1 MKRTGKGSA
10 GGLIFIF
17 AFVAVGTAPIYLY
30 LADLINWARMQKWKE
45 VPAIIRSADLSAGRT
60 TGGKS
65 TVYRALAVYEYE
77 YMGRKYTS
85 SKVSRYFGRDN
96 MGDFHEDIYD
106 ELIPFKNSG
115 RPFRCY
121 VNPNSPDQAILYRKV
136 RLSMLCLFGGLGGV
150 FGGIGYG
157 MLAGYLAS
165 YIREKRASTFRKR
178 YPAEPWKCRPD
189 WSRGECQTSA
199 GTKMFVAIAIS
210 ILAAIFSIPILLF
223 IPGELSK
230 GNYAALWALIFPF
243 LGLVVIKWGIDS
255 ILQWIRFGRAVLKL
269 NKVPVRPGERL
280 QGTIQTSANLPQS
293 AEVTI
298 KLMYRGDAIRTSEN
312 EKTRTNPFT
321 GADGK
326 TFIQV
331 DVQIPANAKTGKESD
346 NWELNAIAK
355 IPGIDFDATFGLP
368 IFRGS

>member
-1 MKRTGKGSA
+1 MKKAEKGSV
-10 GGLIFIF
+10 GCFVFIF

-30 LADLINWARMQKWKE
+30 FADLINWARMQTWKE

-65 TVYRALAVYEYE
+65 TVYKALAVYEYE
-77 YMGRKYTS
+77 YQGRKYTS

-96 MGDFHEDIYD
+96 MGHFHEDIYNQ
-106 ELIPFKNSG
+106 LILFKNSG

-121 VNPNSPDQAILYRKV
+121 VNPNSPDQAILYRNV

-157 MLAGYLAS
+157 MLAGSLAS
-165 YIREKRASTFRKR
+165 YIREKRASAFRKR
-178 YPAEPWKCRPD
+178 FPAEPWKCRAD
-189 WSRGECQTSA
+189 WSRGECQTTA
-199 GTKMFVAIAIS
+199 GSTMFVAIATS
-210 ILAAIFSIPILLF
+210 ILAALFSVPILLF

-230 GNYAALWALIFPF
+230 GNYTALWALIFPSV
-243 LGLVVIKWGIDS
+243 GLFVIKWGIGS
-255 ILQWIRFGRAVLKL
+255 ILQWIRFGRAVLQL

-280 QGTIQTSANLPQS
+280 QGTIRTGMNLPQS
-293 AEVTI
+293 AEVTL
-298 KLMYRGDAIRTSEN
+298 KLMYKGDAIRTSEN
-312 EKTRTNPFT
+312 EKPRTNPFT

-331 DVQIPANAKTGKESD
+331 DLQIPENAKTGKESD
-346 NWELNAIAK
+346 NWELNAISK
-355 IPGIDFDATFGLP
+355 IPGIDFDATFKIP
-368 IFRGS
+368 VFRT